1 MAETTTKRP
10 EGVVEKKGRW
20 YYRPTSHRER
30 AERAG
35 KGLPGTTPLGPAG
48 SLEARQKWAELHGYR
63 EPGNDAERGRVAEI
77 LQGFKSNGLKT
88 KPNGKPRAAKT
99 VKDYTLSIDNVLT
112 PRFGAMRYG
121 RTEFEASRGQ
131 AIGTVDVQRFVR
143 TYAGEEGK
151 PAPIAANRHA
161 ACLSAAFRWSIGEG
175 MTTYNPCAGVA
186 RNAEEPRTREPQA
199 WEVECLRTMADTLQ
213 SPLMGLLMDF
223 EAVHGWRVS
232 DVLNLDRRQCTADGI
247 RLKHGKRGKRQLW
260 VWSDESRRIIRE
272 ALALPGAVR
281 AARIA
286 ASHGK
291 VVQGQFPLQP
301 IFPSR
306 TGKPLTLSGFESN
319 WQRLRDM
326 TNVALAACEIPLAIE
341 DLHFHDNR
349 SKAGDDADE
358 LGFNIADFL
367 GNDQAVADRHYARRE
382 KIVLPLDEMRKRK
395 ASA

>member
-1 MAETTTKRP
+1 MDASSRKP

-20 YYRPTSHRER
+20 YYRPTSARER

-35 KGLPGTTPLGPAG
+35 KGLPETVPLGPAG
-48 SLEARQKWAELHGYR
+48 SEEARKKWAEVTGR
-63 EPGNDAERGRVAEI
+63 RPAGADEAERGRVAEI
-77 LQGFKSNGLKT
+77 LRGFKDLGLKM

-99 VKDYTLSIDNVLT
+99 VKDYSLSIEGVLI

-143 TYAGEEGK
+143 TLVDAEGK
-151 PAPIAANRHA
+151 PIRVAANRHA
-161 ACLSAAFRWSIGEG
+161 AVLSAAFRWAIGEG

-186 RNAEEPRTREPQA
+186 RNAEEPRGREPQP
-199 WEVECLRTMADTLQ
+199 WEVECLRAMAGTLQ

-223 EAVHGWRVS
+223 EAITGWRVS

-247 RLKHGKRGKRQLW
+247 RLKQGKRGKRQLW
-260 VWSDESRRIIRE
+260 AWSEELRRIVRE
-272 ALALPGAVR
+272 ALQLPGAVR
-281 AARIA
+281 AERLARN
-286 ASHGK
+286 GK
-291 VVQGQFPLQP
+291 VIQGHFPLQP

-306 TGKPLTLSGFESN
+306 NGTPLTLSGFESN
-319 WQRLRDM
+319 WQRLREL
-326 TNVALAACEIPLAIE
+326 TNAALAEAGVALQID
-341 DLHFHDNR
+341 DLHFHDLR

-358 LGFNIADFL
+358 LGADLAEFL
-367 GNDQAVADRHYARRE
+367 GNDPAVAERHYSRRE
-382 KIVLPLDEMRKRK
+382 KVVLPLDELRKRK